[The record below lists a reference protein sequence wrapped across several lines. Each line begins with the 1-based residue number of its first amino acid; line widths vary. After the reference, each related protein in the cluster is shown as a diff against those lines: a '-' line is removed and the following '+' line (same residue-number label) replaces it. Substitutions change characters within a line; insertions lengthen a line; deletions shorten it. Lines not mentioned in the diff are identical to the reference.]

1 LRIVLK
7 PELSQV
13 LNNIAVDMKMNTHLK
28 NVKLIIKGRN
38 PIVLENFSIRG
49 NNIRYFVLPEA
60 LPIDTLLIDDGPRI
74 NKNKNN
80 LGKRLAYKVVKFSK
94 IN

>member
-13 LNNIAVDMKMNTHLK
+13 PNNIAVDMKMNTHLK

-49 NNIRYFVLPEA
+49 NIIRYFVLPEA

-80 LGKRLAYKVVKFSK
+80 LGKRLAYKVGKFSK